1 MCYTAISKEKE
12 GSRWILFMKLIWTSV
27 PIAAASAPYRTNRA
41 GASDCGSHTV
51 HAAYETPE
59 ERLAAAKQVAH
70 LWNIGKVIHAGVGD

>member
-12 GSRWILFMKLIWTSV
+12 GSRWTLFMKLIWTSV

-41 GASDCGSHTV
+41 GASMWT
-51 HAAYETPE
+51 ALT
-59 ERLAAAKQVAH
+59 AH